1 MKTKNTAYKK
11 AWMEMGWDVIP
22 RPILRMSEIGP
33 SEKII
38 FIFIL
43 GRISEKGSGRAFPSV
58 DSIAANTSLS
68 ERTVKT
74 CISNLKEVGLISF
87 ERRGYGQS
95 YEYQIEGIPDWI
107 LEKHGEFKNSK
118 KNIEEKDET
127 CNNCTTEVQNLPLS
141 SAKSAPDFEKKSSQV
156 TDGETTCG
164 HHPPSEVDA
173 VEVNALEVTLRAG
186 AASPCQHTHST
197 DDLPSGAAQPPT
209 TATATSPVARPPSEA
224 QTVRASSVPSSRNGG
239 TGMKVPGGRDEGD
252 RPLKKKGGAAKGIYD
267 PSKPVADWT
276 CQDVVGYFR
285 AKYEETYPGE
295 IAPIWSLKGLTK
307 IKLILE
313 SLRDAA
319 CGAVVMQQAIDYI
332 FTAWKTKL
340 GDRLKFTGARPSLAI
355 IENECFF
362 NPVVQEM
369 QAGVK
374 KKETDDYAGP
384 SNIPRYKGW
393 AGKPVTAADPMPPK
407 AARG

>member
-1 MKTKNTAYKK
+1 
-11 AWMEMGWDVIP
+11 
-22 RPILRMSEIGP
+22 
-33 SEKII
+33 
-38 FIFIL
+38 
-43 GRISEKGSGRAFPSV
+43 
-58 DSIAANTSLS
+58 
-68 ERTVKT
+68 
-74 CISNLKEVGLISF
+74 
-87 ERRGYGQS
+87 
-95 YEYQIEGIPDWI
+95 
-107 LEKHGEFKNSK
+107 
-118 KNIEEKDET
+118 
-127 CNNCTTEVQNLPLS
+127 
-141 SAKSAPDFEKKSSQV
+141 
-156 TDGETTCG
+156 
-164 HHPPSEVDA
+164 
-173 VEVNALEVTLRAG
+173 
-186 AASPCQHTHST
+186 
-197 DDLPSGAAQPPT
+197 
-209 TATATSPVARPPSEA
+209 
-224 QTVRASSVPSSRNGG
+224 
-239 TGMKVPGGRDEGD
+239 MKVPGGRDEGD

-267 PSKPVADWT
+267 SSKPVADWT

-332 FTAWKTKL
+332 FAAWRTKL